1 MPSQQQS
8 VGIKISSPGWDSR
21 TCPDYELIFNSSW
34 PALPIA
40 FDRTVTVSYNGFGQ
54 PTPATVDHNLGFVPL
69 TMGWGFSDTSMTL
82 ALGRFFPAV
91 SKTTIYLQ
99 SGPAGI
105 TTAVNLKCY
114 NIDITHEQNYVYTQA
129 LNAQLPYDPTY
140 GIKVNKEGK
149 SINSSDMR
157 DFILH
162 SRTASPQV
170 LAIVTEASLKVTG
183 AGFNYGTLSYT
194 NPKGYIPWAF
204 GYVVIV
210 QGGVETYV
218 WASPGS
224 QAYPRLILS
233 DTVSMIVANVPP
245 TALPKASIIIL
256 RDPLFAPN
264 DVQVTY

>member
-8 VGIKISSPGWDSR
+8 VGIKVSSLGWDSR

-34 PALPIA
+34 PTLPIV
-40 FDRTVTVSYNGFGQ
+40 FDQTINVRYDGFGT
-54 PTPATVDHNLGFVPL
+54 PIPATVDHNLGFVPL
-69 TMGWGFSDTSMTL
+69 TMGWVFSSMSKAL
-82 ALGRFFPAV
+82 SLGRFFPSI
-91 SKTTIYLQ
+91 SKTTIYLP
-99 SGPAGI
+99 SGPAAT
-105 TTAVNLKCY
+105 TTAINLKCY
-114 NIDITHEQNYVYTQA
+114 NIDITKEQNYVYTQS

-140 GIKVNKEGK
+140 GIKVAKEGK

-170 LAIVTEASLKVTG
+170 LAILTEASLKVTG
-183 AGFNYGTLSYT
+183 VGFNYGTLSYT

-204 GYVVIV
+204 GYAVIV

-224 QAYPRLILS
+224 QAYPKLILG
-233 DTVSMIVANVPP
+233 DTVSMIVANVLPMAP
-245 TALPKASIIIL
+245 PKASIIIL